1 MLDPLQATLRIGASG
16 LEAQSRR
23 LRVIAENMA
32 NAQSTGRTPGSD
44 PYTRR
49 VISFESEVD
58 EAAGG
63 ANVVRVAGIERHRA
77 PYRVEHMPG
86 HPAADARGFVRLP
99 NVDLVVEAA
108 DMREANRSY
117 EANLQAIRQAREMI
131 TMTLDLL
138 RTT

>member
-1 MLDPLQATLRIGASG
+1 VIDPLQTTLRIGASG

-32 NAQSTGRTPGSD
+32 NAYSTGRTPGAD
-44 PYTRR
+44 PYARR
-49 VISFESEVD
+49 VITFESELD
-58 EAAGG
+58 DAAS
-63 ANVVRVAGIERHRA
+63 ANLVRVAGIEPQRDA
-77 PYRVEHMPG
+77 FRVEHMPG
-86 HPAADARGFVRLP
+86 HPAADANGYVRFP

-117 EANLQAIRQAREMI
+117 EANLHAIKQAREMI

>member
-1 MLDPLQATLRIGASG
+1 MADPLQAALRVGASG
-16 LEAQSRR
+16 LEAQSLR

-32 NAQSTGRTPGSD
+32 NAHATGRTPGSD
-44 PYTRR
+44 PYTRK

-58 EAAGG
+58 DAAS
-63 ANVVRVAGIERHRA
+63 ATMVRVAAIERHRA

-99 NVDLVVEAA
+99 NVDLLVEAA

-117 EANLQAIRQAREMI
+117 EANLQAIKQAREMI
-131 TMTLDLL
+131 SMTLDML
-138 RTT
+138 RST